1 MAGEIQVTEGDIAE
15 VLRAKVNEITGLQV
29 QAAALAR
36 TVNEKQ
42 ARIDELEGVLASLNG
57 KESTDAEGGEAQIP
71 VYNKG

>member
-1 MAGEIQVTEGDIAE
+1 MVGEIQVTEGDIAE

-42 ARIDELEGVLASLNG
+42 AKIDELEGVLASLNG
-57 KESTDAEGGEAQIP
+57 KEATDAEGREAQVP

>member
-1 MAGEIQVTEGDIAE
+1 MVGEIQVTEGDITE

-29 QAAALAR
+29 QVAALAR

-42 ARIDELEGVLASLNG
+42 AKIGELEVVLASLNG
-57 KESTDAEGGEAQIP
+57 KEATDAEGREAQVP

>member
-36 TVNEKQ
+36 TVNERQ
-42 ARIDELEGVLASLNG
+42 ATIDELEGALASLNG
-57 KESTDAEGGEAQIP
+57 KEATDAEGGEAQIP

>member
-1 MAGEIQVTEGDIAE
+1 MVGEIQVTEGDIAE

-42 ARIDELEGVLASLNG
+42 AKIGELEGVLASLNG
-57 KESTDAEGGEAQIP
+57 KEATDAEGGETQVP